1 MATFYTEEG
10 NGEFY
15 TVSYDEQQ
23 TEELNASAYRET
35 NKFAQLLQK
44 DNTNEEGRLQN
55 VEKTIV
61 APRLEELTDVIREL
75 GSLGSSW
82 SHHWEEGKTK
92 CLTKIKLPFDQSK
105 KSFKNIIYLGCRQQL
120 M

>member
-1 MATFYTEEG
+1 MLR
-10 NGEFY
+10 
-15 TVSYDEQQ
+15 SI
-23 TEELNASAYRET
+23 RRK

-44 DNTNEEGRLQN
+44 DNTNEDSRLYN

-61 APRLEELTDVIREL
+61 APRLVELTDVIREL

-92 CLTKIKLPFDQSK
+92 SLKKIKLPFDQS
-105 KSFKNIIYLGCRQQL
+105 
-120 M
+120 